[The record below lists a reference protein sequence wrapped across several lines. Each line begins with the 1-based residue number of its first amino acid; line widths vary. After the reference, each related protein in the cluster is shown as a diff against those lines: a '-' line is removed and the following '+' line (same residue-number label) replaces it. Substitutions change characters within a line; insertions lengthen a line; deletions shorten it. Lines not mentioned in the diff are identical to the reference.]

1 MTENKMELIRLIL
14 ENNNPEQAIMTAA
27 VIIRDLLMRP
37 GLLEEQIFVDL
48 QAIGQTSQAL

>member
-27 VIIRDLLMRP
+27 AIILDLLTQP
-37 GLLEEQIFVDL
+37 ESSEEQVSACL
-48 QAIGQTSQAL
+48 